1 MQIVTLYFVFKIGK
15 RDRFLIMK
23 KFRFN
28 KAMAI
33 AIAGAAATIG
43 FAGCSGGGSS
53 NNTETT
59 TAAEETTTESGNSST
74 YTENVNKYSSA
85 DAALQALKDGNAE
98 YIKGAK
104 TIDTSESTREDLATD
119 GQKPYAT
126 VITCADSR
134 VPAELIFD
142 TGLGEIFTI
151 RDAGNVIGDYELGS
165 VEYAASHLKTPL
177 IVVMGHTH
185 CGAVG
190 GVVEAASGH
199 GHVDSSEVYLGTIL
213 STIQSSVDKAR
224 SDVQDPDNH
233 TDEVADKAE
242 LYNIENSISKLNE
255 SATLKKLQKEGK
267 VKIVG
272 ARYNIETGAV
282 EFLDN

>member
-1 MQIVTLYFVFKIGK
+1 
-15 RDRFLIMK
+15 MK

-33 AIAGAAATIG
+33 ALAGAAATIG
-43 FAGCSGGGSS
+43 FAGCAGGKS
-53 NNTETT
+53 NETESTT
-59 TAAEETTTESGNSST
+59 EAAATAEETTTQSGSSGT
-74 YTENVNKYSSA
+74 YTENLNKYSSA

-98 YIKGAK
+98 YLKGAK
-104 TIDTSESTREDLATD
+104 TIDTSESTRTDLASN

-134 VPAELIFD
+134 VPAELVFD
-142 TGLGEIFTI
+142 AGLGEIFTI

-165 VEYAASHLKTPL
+165 VEYAASHLNTPL
-177 IVVMGHTH
+177 VVVMGHTH

-190 GVVEAASGH
+190 GVVEAAAGH

-224 SDVQDPDNH
+224 NDVQDADHH

-242 LYNIENSISKLNE
+242 IYNIENSIAKLNE
-255 SATLKKLQKEGK
+255 SSTLKKLQEDGK
-267 VKIVG
+267 LKIVG

-282 EFLDN
+282 EFLNN